1 MKLAEV
7 PLNQPDGP
15 PAGQTKSPPPR
26 GRSVTWAFKEQKRKT
41 TPRVKGFLRGALG
54 HLSATAA
61 FLERAHPIIRRKRKT
76 RNEYEPGS
84 WYTLAFFF
92 FF

>member
-26 GRSVTWAFKEQKRKT
+26 GRSVTWAFKEL
-41 TPRVKGFLRGALG
+41 KGKQPQ
-54 HLSATAA
+54 
-61 FLERAHPIIRRKRKT
+61 E
-76 RNEYEPGS
+76 
-84 WYTLAFFF
+84 
-92 FF
+92 